1 MIRED
6 KEKVVEELNKL
17 FSEAKGIYLT
27 DFTGI
32 NVETI
37 NELRRQFRKENID
50 YRVVKNTLTRLSIQG
65 LPLGDLQPYLAGPTG
80 LVTSFDDALLPGK
93 VIENFQRKTE
103 LLPIKAAVIDGT
115 VYDRSATEKI
125 IRLPSR
131 DELVAKL
138 LGSLNS
144 PLAGIVIVL
153 GGVLRNLVG
162 VLDAIRNQKE
172 KTEKEKK

>member
-6 KEKVVEELNKL
+6 KEKVVEELNRL

-32 NVETI
+32 DVETT
-37 NELRRQFRKENID
+37 NELRRQFRKENIN
-50 YRVVKNTLTRLSIQG
+50 YRVVKNTLTRLAIQG
-65 LPLGDLQPYLAGPTG
+65 LPLGDLQPYLTGPTG
-80 LVTSFDDALLPGK
+80 LIMSFENALLPGK
-93 VIENFQRKTE
+93 VIENFQKKTE

-115 VYDRSATEKI
+115 VYDRSETEKI
-125 IRLPSR
+125 IKLPSR

-138 LGSLNS
+138 LGSLNL
-144 PLAGIVIVL
+144 PLTGIVVVL
-153 GGVLRNLVG
+153 SGLLRNLVG
-162 VLDAIRNQKE
+162 IIDAIREQKE

>member
-1 MIRED
+1 MIRKD

-32 NVETI
+32 NVETV
-37 NELRRQFRKENID
+37 NELRRQFRKENIN
-50 YRVVKNTLTRLSIQG
+50 YRIVKNTLTRLSIQG
-65 LPLGDLQPYLAGPTG
+65 LPLDDLQPYLTGPTG
-80 LVTSFDDALLPGK
+80 LVMSFEDALLPGK
-93 VIENFQRKTE
+93 VIESFQKKTA

-115 VYDRSATEKI
+115 VYDRASTEKI
-125 IRLPSR
+125 IKLPSR

-138 LGSLNS
+138 LGTLNS
-144 PLAGIVIVL
+144 PLTGIVIVL
-153 GGVLRNLVG
+153 SSILSNLVG
-162 VLDAIRNQKE
+162 VLDAIRDKKE